1 MEIKKT
7 VSVDIEQ
14 KGAPFVLDAVQGEEN
29 TRVAEL
35 LLHLS
40 GKKLDIDESDYVAS
54 IAYKKPDGTSGWY
67 DTLSTGGD
75 AYYWGESSITIKID
89 SQMLTVPGDVIASVR
104 MESKSGSS
112 ISKTFPFIVN
122 VSPDPANNAEKS
134 ENYYRV
140 RNWDEVNAKI
150 AELERLVSSGGGGNG
165 EGSLLLDASLTQ
177 RGYAAD
183 AKAVGDALKEKQE
196 KGNYVKTVNNIKPDG
211 NGNVSIPVGGGTG
224 GNGTGGKDGGYYIP
238 SVEQTSQTTV
248 EFSFTP
254 SDSGMPTVEP
264 ETITLPVSPG
274 GGETTAI
281 PFFDL
286 YQMGL
291 PPIVADGELVSV
303 SADTREII
311 SALER
316 GLVKFGVQLVYLDE
330 PINTEIFETY
340 MYTRATN
347 TYQISRIITVAE
359 TPMFGSITISGTG
372 ISAVANVLQAALP
385 NAEGASF

>member
-104 MESKSGSS
+104 IESNDGSS

-122 VSPDPANNAEKS
+122 VSPDPANDAEKS

-140 RNWDEVNAKI
+140 RNWDEVNTKI
-150 AELERLVSSGGGGNG
+150 AELERLVGSGGGGSG

-196 KGNYVKTVNNIKPDG
+196 KGNYVKTVNNIAPDG

-224 GNGTGGKDGGYYIP
+224 GGGTDGKDGGYYIP
-238 SVEQTSQTTV
+238 SVEQTSPTTV

-254 SDSGMPTVEP
+254 SDPGMPTVES
-264 ETITLPVSPG
+264 ETITLPAGADGAKGDKGDPG
-274 GGETTAI
+274 EPGASGAPGADGKTPERGVDYWTEA
-281 PFFDL
+281 DKAE
-286 YQMGL
+286 
-291 PPIVADGELVSV
+291 IVAD
-303 SADTREII
+303 
-311 SALER
+311 
-316 GLVKFGVQLVYLDE
+316 
-330 PINTEIFETY
+330 
-340 MYTRATN
+340 
-347 TYQISRIITVAE
+347 
-359 TPMFGSITISGTG
+359 
-372 ISAVANVLQAALP
+372 VLAALP
-385 NAEGASF
+385 NAEGVSF

>member
-29 TRVAEL
+29 TRVVEL

-40 GKKLDIDESDYVAS
+40 GKKLDIDKSDYVAS

-75 AYYWGESSITIKID
+75 AYYWGESSITIKVD

-122 VSPDPANNAEKS
+122 VSPDPANDAEKS

-150 AELERLVSSGGGGNG
+150 AELERLVGSGGGGNG

-196 KGNYVKTVNNIKPDG
+196 KGSYVKTVNNIKPDG

-224 GNGTGGKDGGYYIP
+224 GNGTDGKDGGYYIP

-254 SDSGMPTVEP
+254 SDSSMPTVEP
-264 ETITLPVSPG
+264 ETITLPVPSG
-274 GGETTAI
+274 GGGTPEI

-286 YQMGL
+286 AAMGL
-291 PPIVADGELVSV
+291 PAVTPDGTEVALA
-303 SADTREII
+303 ADTSEIRT
-311 SALER
+311 ALAS
-316 GLVKFGVQLVYLDE
+316 GFVKFGFQFSYGGMTITAELTGA
-330 PINTEIFETY
+330 P
-340 MYTRATN
+340 MYIAEAD
-347 TYQISRIITVAE
+347 TYQVSKTGTFAGA
-359 TPMFGSITISGTG
+359 PMFISIMIGGTG

>member
-1 MEIKKT
+1 MEVKKT

-122 VSPDPANNAEKS
+122 VSPDPANDAEKS

-150 AELERLVSSGGGGNG
+150 AELERLVGSGGGGNG
-165 EGSLLLDASLTQ
+165 EVSLLLDASLTQ

-183 AKAVGDALKEKQE
+183 AKAVGDALNERQE

-224 GNGTGGKDGGYYIP
+224 GGGTDGKDGGYYVP

-254 SDSGMPTVEP
+254 SDPDMPSVEP

-274 GGETTAI
+274 DGETPEI

-286 YQMGL
+286 AAMGL
-291 PPIVADGELVSV
+291 PAVTPDGTEVALA
-303 SADTREII
+303 ADTSEMQT
-311 SALER
+311 ALAS
-316 GLVKFGVQLVYLDE
+316 GFVKFGFQFSYVGMTIAAELTGA
-330 PINTEIFETY
+330 PMY
-340 MYTRATN
+340 MAATD
-347 TYQISRIITVAE
+347 TYQVSKAGTMAGA
-359 TPMFGSITISGTG
+359 PMFISIMVGAEK

-385 NAEGASF
+385 NAEGVSF

>member
-104 MESKSGSS
+104 IESRSGGS

-122 VSPDPANNAEKS
+122 VSPDPANDAEKS

-150 AELERLVSSGGGGNG
+150 AELERLVGSGGGGSG

-211 NGNVSIPVGGGTG
+211 NGNVSIPVGGGETPG
-224 GNGTGGKDGGYYIP
+224 A
-238 SVEQTSQTTV
+238 
-248 EFSFTP
+248 SFFNLA
-254 SDSGMPTVEP
+254 E
-264 ETITLPVSPG
+264 
-274 GGETTAI
+274 
-281 PFFDL
+281 
-286 YQMGL
+286 MGL
-291 PPIVADGELVSV
+291 PVVEADGDTVYLHTDTSVIRSAMENGIVTFAFNFRCEDDEFLAEMTDISAYRADSNEHLTTKTGILFGNPMCAVIGVTEDFIYAKAVTLQPAGEPVKTPEKGVDYWTESDKAEIVAE
-303 SADTREII
+303 
-311 SALER
+311 
-316 GLVKFGVQLVYLDE
+316 
-330 PINTEIFETY
+330 
-340 MYTRATN
+340 
-347 TYQISRIITVAE
+347 
-359 TPMFGSITISGTG
+359 
-372 ISAVANVLQAALP
+372 VLAALP

>member
-122 VSPDPANNAEKS
+122 VSPDPANDAEKS

-150 AELERLVSSGGGGNG
+150 AELERLVGSGDGGNG
-165 EGSLLLDASLTQ
+165 EGSLILDASLTQ

-196 KGNYVKTVNNIKPDG
+196 KGSYVKTVNNIKPDG

-224 GNGTGGKDGGYYIP
+224 GNGTDGKDGGYYIP

-254 SDSGMPTVEP
+254 SDSSMPTVEP
-264 ETITLPVSPG
+264 ETITLPVPSG
-274 GGETTAI
+274 GGGTPEI

-286 YQMGL
+286 AAMGL
-291 PPIVADGELVSV
+291 PAVTPDGTEVALA
-303 SADTREII
+303 ADTSEMQT
-311 SALER
+311 ALAS
-316 GLVKFGVQLVYLDE
+316 GSVKFGFQLSYGGMTVYAE
-330 PINTEIFETY
+330 MVGAP
-340 MYTRATN
+340 MYTQATG
-347 TYQISRIITVAE
+347 TYQVSRIITMAG

-385 NAEGASF
+385 NAEGVSF